1 VGRAYLEKVLPLDNF
16 AVRGDRL
23 VFEDLG
29 LRHGTVKERAL
40 TIAWSNFDNA
50 SSHSTPIP
58 GANGFE
64 VPAAPGGTGYYVA
77 EIMQTGDKRR
87 MVKVYVRRT
96 DATLSVAGIDRSW

>member
-1 VGRAYLEKVLPLDNF
+1 
-16 AVRGDRL
+16 VRGDRL
-23 VFEDLG
+23 VFERPRPAS
-29 LRHGTVKERAL
+29 RHRKGARAQDRL
-40 TIAWSNFDNA
+40 VEFRQCFLAQHAD
-50 SSHSTPIP
+50 P

-87 MVKVYVRRT
+87 MVKVFVRRT